1 MSEIKM
7 NEATEQITTN
17 TLPLEKVH
25 ERLGARFRE
34 EDNWRVPESYGDEK
48 AEYAIVREGGAGL
61 IDLSS
66 RGRMRVAGSEAIMF
80 LNGLIT
86 NDMKTLA
93 ENRWMAAAFP
103 NVQGR
108 LIAAVRVVRLAD
120 ESTKE
125 KTSPTFLIESEAA
138 THESVLKTI
147 ARFTMAGDF
156 RVTDLT
162 SETTLLSVQGEG
174 ATEIAR
180 KVLGGAVAEIPRDG
194 ALTID
199 LQQSVVTVIR
209 ATHTGEDGFDLIVN
223 TTEAV
228 ALWDSLIEAGAQPVG
243 HDALEILRIE
253 AGIARYG
260 RDMDETN
267 VVTETNLDDA
277 VSFTKGCYIG
287 QEIIARIKYRGHV
300 AKKLSGLMF
309 EQNEPIEV
317 GASIKSAEGK
327 DIGRVTSVARSP
339 RLNRTIALGYVR
351 YEYLA
356 AGTSVKVVSG
366 DLEVAAT
373 VGVLPFVLGSW
384 QKDGLI

>member
-1 MSEIKM
+1 M
-7 NEATEQITTN
+7 NEATELLTTN
-17 TLPLEKVH
+17 TLPLEKIH
-25 ERLGARFRE
+25 ERLGAIFHE
-34 EDNWRVPESYGDEK
+34 EDNWRVPLSYGDEK
-48 AEYAIVREGGAGL
+48 TEYATVREGGVGL

-66 RGRMRVAGSEAIMF
+66 RGRLRVAGSEAIMF

-93 ENRWMAAAFP
+93 EGRWMAAAFP

-108 LIAAVRVVRLAD
+108 LIAAVRVVRLPD
-120 ESTKE
+120 ESTNK
-125 KTSPTFLIESEAA
+125 KASPTFLIDTEPA
-138 THESVLKTI
+138 THGSVLKTI
-147 ARFTMAGDF
+147 SRFTMAGDF

-162 SETTLLSVQGEG
+162 SETTLLSVQGAG
-174 ATEIAR
+174 ATAIAGR
-180 KVLGGAVAEIPRDG
+180 VLGEAVGEIPRDG
-194 ALTID
+194 ALAI
-199 LQQSVVTVIR
+199 SWHKGAVVVIR
-209 ATHTGEDGFDLIVN
+209 ATHTGEDGFDLIVT
-223 TTEAV
+223 TTEALAV
-228 ALWDSLIEAGAQPVG
+228 WDALIEAGAQPVG

-267 VVTETNLDDA
+267 VVTETNLDDS

-309 EQNEPIEV
+309 EQDEPIEV
-317 GASIKSAEGK
+317 GAAIKSAEGK

-339 RLNRTIALGYVR
+339 RLKRTIALGYVR

-366 DLEVAAT
+366 ELEVAAK
-373 VGVLPFVLGSW
+373 VEALPFVRGSW
-384 QKDGLI
+384 QRLV